1 MNVEVLVQ
9 RQLYSIRERKKVN
22 TSKVMFLVVLTTISL
37 CAVNTQPVNSQNSG
51 IIYILNDGSVATST
65 NVTVPI
71 QRAENIYTFTD
82 NIDNYY
88 LVVQCNN
95 IVVDGA
101 GYYLAG
107 QRERGI
113 DLSSRNNVT
122 IKNLQIGF
130 SSYGIY
136 LWGASQNTIS
146 GNTLAYN
153 NYGVYLIEA
162 SQNTIIGN
170 TLTNNNFAI
179 YLIEASQNTISG
191 NNVTNNAI
199 GINIMSSSNNIL
211 RDNKMNNNYNLAV
224 YGSESSHFDN
234 DIDDSNIVNDKKVCY
249 LIGESNLI
257 INSITFPD
265 VGYLA
270 LVNCQ
275 NISVHHLELT
285 GNGHGILLA
294 YTTDSTIAINQITDN
309 YYGIGLFASSSNV
322 IATNNI
328 TDNDRGIQF
337 SNASKFNSVSTNI
350 ITNNTEGIFLSNSFQ
365 NTIVLNNITNNN
377 IGIRLKDSSYNMIR
391 SNYFINNERQVYDFS
406 MDDPSIAPS
415 MNSWSIGYPAGGNYW
430 SDYTGVDVKSG
441 ENQNQT
447 GSDGLGDT
455 PYIIDQ
461 NNQDSFPLMP
471 YGSPPAISIDS
482 PENKTYTVNSVSLN
496 FTVSETT
503 SWIKYSLDEQANVT
517 ITEDITLS
525 DLSNGLHSITVY
537 AQDTDGQTV
546 TSETIYFT
554 IAEGSEAPQSMSL
567 SIIWIVVA
575 IVAVVVVVGVILF
588 YFLKTEKK

>member
-51 IIYILNDGSVATST
+51 IIYILNDGSIVTST
-65 NVTVPI
+65 NLTVPI
-71 QRAENIYTFTD
+71 QRAGDIYTFTD
-82 NIDNYY
+82 NIENYY
-88 LVVQCNN
+88 IVVQRNN
-95 IVVDGA
+95 IVIDGA
-101 GYYLAG
+101 DYSLAG
-107 QRERGI
+107 QGEIGI
-113 DLSSRNNVT
+113 DLSYRNNVT

-130 SSYGIY
+130 SIYGIY
-136 LWGASQNTIS
+136 LWS
-146 GNTLAYN
+146 
-153 NYGVYLIEA
+153 A

-170 TLTNNNFAI
+170 T
-179 YLIEASQNTISG
+179 
-191 NNVTNNAI
+191 VTNNAI

-211 RDNKMNNNYNLAV
+211 RDNKMNNDYNLAV
-224 YGSESSHFDN
+224 YGSEPSHFDN
-234 DIDDSNIVNDKKVCY
+234 DIDDSNIVNGKKVYY
-249 LIGESNLI
+249 LISESNLV

-275 NISVHHLELT
+275 NISVHHLDLT

-294 YTTDSTIAINQITDN
+294 YTTDSTITKNQITDN
-309 YYGIGLFASSSNV
+309 YSGIGLFASSSNY
-322 IATNNI
+322 ITANNI
-328 TDNDRGIQF
+328 TDNYRGIQF
-337 SNASKFNSVSTNI
+337 SNASNLNGISTNI

-365 NTIVLNNITNNN
+365 NTIVLNNITNND
-377 IGIRLKDSSYNMIR
+377 IGISLKESSYNMIR
-391 SNYFINNERQVYDFS
+391 SNYFINNERQVYDVS
-406 MDDPSIAPS
+406 MEDYSVTAS
-415 MNSWSIGYPAGGNYW
+415 TNTWGVGYPAGGNYW

-461 NNQDSFPLMP
+461 NNQDNFPLMP
-471 YGSPPAISIDS
+471 YGSPPAISIVS
-482 PENKTYTVNSVSLN
+482 PENKTYTVNSVSLS

-517 ITEDITLS
+517 ITGSTTLS
-525 DLSNGLHSITVY
+525 DLSDGLHSITVY
-537 AQDTDGQTV
+537 AQDTDGLTGM
-546 TSETIYFT
+546 SETIYFT
-554 IAEGSEAPQSMSL
+554 IAEGSETPQSEAFP
-567 SIIWIVVA
+567 ITWIAAIIVVIA
-575 IVAVVVVVGVILF
+575 IVGVALL
-588 YFLKTEKK
+588 YFLKIKKK

>member
-51 IIYILNDGSVATST
+51 IIYILNDGSIVTST
-65 NVTVPI
+65 NLTVPI
-71 QRAENIYTFTD
+71 QRAGDIYTFTD

-88 LVVQCNN
+88 LVVQRNN
-95 IVVDGA
+95 IVIDGA
-101 GYYLAG
+101 DYSLAG
-107 QRERGI
+107 QGEIGI
-113 DLSSRNNVT
+113 DLSYRNNVT

-130 SSYGIY
+130 TLYGIY
-136 LWGASQNTIS
+136 LWS
-146 GNTLAYN
+146 
-153 NYGVYLIEA
+153 
-162 SQNTIIGN
+162 
-170 TLTNNNFAI
+170 
-179 YLIEASQNTISG
+179 ASQNTISG
-191 NNVTNNAI
+191 NNLTYNGYGVYLLGASQNAIIENSITNNEV
-199 GINIMSSSNNIL
+199 GIDIRSSSNNIL
-211 RDNKMNNNYNLAV
+211 RNNNMNNNYNLAV
-224 YGSESSHFDN
+224 YGSEPSHFDN
-234 DIDDSNIVNDKKVCY
+234 DIDDSNIVNGKKVYY
-249 LIGESNLI
+249 LISESNLV

-294 YTTDSTIAINQITDN
+294 YTTDSTIYKNQITDN
-309 YYGIGLFASSSNV
+309 YSGIGLFASSSND
-322 IATNNI
+322 ITTNNI
-328 TDNDRGIQF
+328 TDNDSGIRF
-337 SNASKFNSVSTNI
+337 SNASNLNGISTNI

-365 NTIVLNNITNNN
+365 NTFVLNNITNND
-377 IGIRLKDSSYNMIR
+377 IGISLSSSSYNMIR
-391 SNYFINNERQVYDFS
+391 SNYFINNERQVYDVS
-406 MDDPSIAPS
+406 MEDYSVTAS
-415 MNSWSIGYPAGGNYW
+415 TNTWGVGYHAGGNYW

-471 YGSPPAISIDS
+471 YGSPPAISIVS
-482 PENKTYTVNSVSLN
+482 PENKTYTVNSVSLR

-503 SWIKYSLDEQANVT
+503 LWIKYSLDGQANVT

-525 DLSNGLHSITVY
+525 GLADGVHSITVY
-537 AQDTDGQTV
+537 AQDTDGQTG

-554 IAEGSEAPQSMSL
+554 IAEGAETPQSESFPITWIAA
-567 SIIWIVVA
+567 IIVVVA
-575 IVAVVVVVGVILF
+575 IVGVALL
-588 YFLKTEKK
+588 YFLKIKKK